1 MKVVKEL
8 AKYVKGY
15 WGQMIGAWVA
25 VIVEVA
31 CEVTIPFLMQ
41 PLINEIEN
49 GGTNGIT
56 ETGVIWL
63 YASLMTALAIVSTI
77 GGILGGYF
85 ASGASAGFGK
95 NLRQE
100 MYYRI
105 QKFSFENIDRFS
117 VSSLVTRLTTD
128 ITNVQFSLQMIL
140 RLVVRGPLMLI
151 LAWVMATVTAYQVA
165 WVFLISIPVMA
176 IGLIVI
182 IFTVHPT
189 FVKVFNAYDNL
200 NESVKENLE
209 GIRVVKSF
217 SREDFEKEK
226 FGKVSWYIY
235 SNFAKAEKIMA
246 WNNPIVLLSVNST
259 ILAIAFLGAKLV
271 IETNNPQIFGVGQL
285 ASFFTYA
292 MQIMMSLNFM
302 SMAVVMVIIS
312 RTSADR
318 IYEVLQEVPSL
329 VSPKDAIKE
338 IKDGSIQFEHV
349 YFRYSS
355 TSEKDVLH
363 DINISVPSGS
373 SLGIIGTTGSSKST
387 LVSLLARLYDVKDG
401 AVKIGGEDVRKYD
414 LEALRDSVAMV
425 LQKNTLFTGTIAS
438 NLRWGNENA
447 SDEEMKEACEI
458 AQAAEFIESFPDK
471 YNSPIEQGGTNVSG
485 GQKQRLCIAR
495 ALLKKPKILVLDDS
509 TSAVDTRTD
518 SLIRKGFMEKLP
530 GMTRVIVAQR
540 ILSIKDCDQIA
551 IIDDGKII
559 GLGNHETLMATSP
572 VYKEIYDAQ
581 LGGDFDVQ

>member
-1 MKVVKEL
+1 MKVIKEL

-25 VIVEVA
+25 VMIEVA
-31 CEVTIPFLMQ
+31 CEVTIPFMMQ
-41 PLINEIEN
+41 PLVNEIN
-49 GGTNGIT
+49 KTSGPIDVGT
-56 ETGVIWL
+56 IWL
-63 YASLMTALAIVSTI
+63 YAGIMMGLAVVSTI
-77 GGILGGYF
+77 MGILGGYF

-140 RLVVRGPLMLI
+140 RLVVRGPLMLV
-151 LAWVMATVTAYQVA
+151 LAWVMASITAFNLSLI
-165 WVFLISIPVMA
+165 FLISIPIMA
-176 IGLIVI
+176 IGLFAIVKI
-182 IFTVHPT
+182 VHPT
-189 FVKVFNAYDNL
+189 FVKVFNAYDDL

-226 FGKVSWYIY
+226 FGKVSWFIY
-235 SNFAKAEKIMA
+235 NNFAKAERVMA
-246 WNNPIVLLSVNST
+246 WNNPIVLFSIEAT
-259 ILAIAFLGAKLV
+259 ILALAYLGARLV
-271 IETNNPQIFGVGQL
+271 VDSGGTFGVGQL
-285 ASFFTYA
+285 SSFFTYT

-312 RTSADR
+312 RTSAER
-318 IYEVLQEVPSL
+318 IHEVLLEKPSL
-329 VSPKDAIKE
+329 ASPENAVKE
-338 IKDGSIQFEHV
+338 VKDGSIEFDHV
-349 YFRYSS
+349 YFSYSK
-355 TSEKDVLH
+355 TAEKDVLS
-363 DINISVPSGS
+363 DINLKVKSGS

-401 AVKIGGEDVRKYD
+401 SVKIGGVDVREYD
-414 LEALRDSVAMV
+414 LEVLRDSVAMV

-447 SDEEMKEACEI
+447 TDEELKEACEI
-458 AQAAEFIESFPDK
+458 AQAAEFIESFPAK
-471 YNSPIEQGGTNVSG
+471 YDSPIEQGGTNVSG

-509 TSAVDTRTD
+509 TSAVDTKTD

-540 ILSIKDCDQIA
+540 LLSIKDCDQIA

-559 GLGNHETLMATSP
+559 GLGTHDELMANSP

>member
-1 MKVVKEL
+1 KAGEE
-8 AKYVKGY
+8 G
-15 WGQMIGAWVA
+15 G
-25 VIVEVA
+25 VIDV
-31 CEVTIPFLMQ
+31 
-41 PLINEIEN
+41 
-49 GGTNGIT
+49 GT
-56 ETGVIWL
+56 IWL
-63 YASLMTALAIVSTI
+63 YAGIMMGLAVVSTVM
-77 GGILGGYF
+77 GILGGYF

-105 QKFSFENIDRFS
+105 QRFSFENIDRFS

-140 RLVVRGPLMLI
+140 RMVVRGPLMLV
-151 LAWVMATVTAYQVA
+151 LAWVMASITAFNLSL
-165 WVFLISIPVMA
+165 VFLISIPVMA
-176 IGLIVI
+176 IGLLVIVKI
-182 IFTVHPT
+182 VHPT
-189 FVKVFNAYDNL
+189 FVKVFNAYDDL

-226 FGKVSWYIY
+226 FGKVSWFIY
-235 SNFAKAEKIMA
+235 NNFAKAERVMA
-246 WNNPIVLLSVNST
+246 WNNPVVLFSVQAT
-259 ILAIAFLGAKLV
+259 ILALAYLGARMV
-271 IETNNPQIFGVGQL
+271 VDSNGAFGVGQL
-285 ASFFTYA
+285 SSFFTYT

-312 RTSADR
+312 RTSAER
-318 IYEVLQEVPSL
+318 IHEVLMEKPSL
-329 VSPKDAIKE
+329 VSPENAVKE
-338 IKDGSIQFEHV
+338 VKDGSIEFDHV
-349 YFRYSS
+349 FFSYSK
-355 TSEKDVLH
+355 TAEKDVLS
-363 DINISVPSGS
+363 DINLKVASGS
-373 SLGIIGTTGSSKST
+373 SLGVIGTTGSSKST
-387 LVSLLARLYDVKDG
+387 LVSLLARLYDVKSG
-401 AVKIGGEDVRKYD
+401 AVKVGGIDVREYD
-414 LEALRDSVAMV
+414 LETLRDSVAMV

-447 SDEEMKEACEI
+447 TDEELKEACEI
-458 AQAAEFIESFPDK
+458 AQAAEFIESFPAK
-471 YNSPIEQGGTNVSG
+471 YDSPIEQGGTNVSG

-509 TSAVDTRTD
+509 TSAVDTKTD

-559 GLGNHETLMATSP
+559 GLGTHDDLMANSP

>member
-1 MKVVKEL
+1 MKIVKEL

-25 VIVEVA
+25 VIIEVA
-31 CEVTIPFLMQ
+31 CEVTIPFMMQ
-41 PLINEIEN
+41 PLINAIKAGEE
-49 GGTNGIT
+49 GGVIDVGT
-56 ETGVIWL
+56 IWL
-63 YASLMTALAIVSTI
+63 YAGIMMGLAVVSTVM
-77 GGILGGYF
+77 GILGGYF

-105 QKFSFENIDRFS
+105 QRFSFENIDRFS

-140 RLVVRGPLMLI
+140 RMVVRGPLMLV
-151 LAWVMATVTAYQVA
+151 LAWVMASITAFNLSL
-165 WVFLISIPVMA
+165 VFLISIPVMA
-176 IGLIVI
+176 IGLFVIVKI
-182 IFTVHPT
+182 VHPT
-189 FVKVFNAYDNL
+189 FVKVFNAYDDL

-226 FGKVSWYIY
+226 FGKVSWFIY
-235 SNFAKAEKIMA
+235 NNFAKAERVMA
-246 WNNPIVLLSVNST
+246 WNNPVVLFSVQAT
-259 ILAIAFLGAKLV
+259 ILALAYLGARMV
-271 IETNNPQIFGVGQL
+271 VDSNGAFGVGQL
-285 ASFFTYA
+285 SSFFTYT

-312 RTSADR
+312 KTSAER
-318 IYEVLQEVPSL
+318 IHEVLMEKPSL
-329 VSPKDAIKE
+329 VSPENAVKE
-338 IKDGSIQFEHV
+338 VKDGSIEFDHV
-349 YFRYSS
+349 FFSYSK
-355 TSEKDVLH
+355 TAEKDVLS
-363 DINISVPSGS
+363 DINLKVASGS
-373 SLGIIGTTGSSKST
+373 SLGVIGTTGSSKST
-387 LVSLLARLYDVKDG
+387 LVSLLARLYDVKSG
-401 AVKIGGEDVRKYD
+401 AVKVGGVDVREYD
-414 LEALRDSVAMV
+414 LETLRDSVAMV

-447 SDEEMKEACEI
+447 TDEELKEACEI
-458 AQAAEFIESFPDK
+458 AQAAEFIESFPAK
-471 YNSPIEQGGTNVSG
+471 YDSPIEQGGTNVSG

-509 TSAVDTRTD
+509 TSAVDTKTD

-559 GLGNHETLMATSP
+559 GLGTHDDLMANSP

>member
-1 MKVVKEL
+1 MKIVREL

-25 VIVEVA
+25 VILEVGCEVA
-31 CEVTIPFLMQ
+31 IPFLMQ
-41 PLINEIEN
+41 PLINEIKN
-49 GGTNGIT
+49 G
-56 ETGVIWL
+56 ETVGGVIRPEVIWL
-63 YASLMTALAIVSTI
+63 YAGIMIGLAVVSTI
-77 GGILGGYF
+77 CGILGGYF

-140 RLVVRGPLMLI
+140 RMVVRGPLMLI
-151 LAWVMATVTAYQVA
+151 LAWVMASITAIELS
-165 WVFLISIPVMA
+165 WVFLVSIPVMA
-176 IGLIVI
+176 IGMFSIMMV
-182 IFTVHPT
+182 VHPT
-189 FVKVFNAYDNL
+189 FVKVFNAYDDL

-235 SNFAKAEKIMA
+235 NNFAKAERVMA
-246 WNNPIVLLSVNST
+246 WNNPIVLLSVQAT
-259 ILAIAFLGAKLV
+259 ILALAYLGAKLV
-271 IETNNPQIFGVGQL
+271 IGSNGHFDVGQL
-285 ASFFTYA
+285 SSFFTYT
-292 MQIMMSLNFM
+292 MQIMMSLTFM
-302 SMAVVMVIIS
+302 SMAVIMVIIS
-312 RTSADR
+312 RTSANR
-318 IYEVLQEVPSL
+318 IYEVLQEKPTL
-329 VSPKDAIKE
+329 VSPENAVKE
-338 IKDGSIQFEHV
+338 VKDGSIEFDHV
-349 YFRYSS
+349 FFRYSE
-355 TSEKDVLH
+355 TATKDVLH
-363 DINISVPSGS
+363 DINLKVESGS

-387 LVSLLARLYDVKDG
+387 LVSLLARLYDVKEG
-401 AVKIGGEDVRKYD
+401 TVKIGGLDVRDYD
-414 LEALRDSVAMV
+414 LEVLRDSVAMV

-447 SDEEMKEACEI
+447 TDEELKEACEI
-458 AQAAEFIESFPDK
+458 AQAAEFIESFPEK

-509 TSAVDTRTD
+509 TSAVDTKTD

-559 GLGNHETLMATSP
+559 GLGNHDTLMATSP